1 MRLRLRAGTYN
12 NQYMVVDLKR
22 FSPGQPLKEGLLTIV
37 EVIPG
42 ACAWVGVRL
51 PAHAHAGCPC
61 MHAWRSYIQVRLARR
76 GSKASRSRARSL
88 ATVPPSRNRSVCFL
102 LSLHVAHAHA

>member
-1 MRLRLRAGTYN
+1 MCARACAHACLFAGTYN

-42 ACAWVGVRL
+42 ARALGWGGVAQWGGVGL
-51 PAHAHAGCPC
+51 SAHVG
-61 MHAWRSYIQVRLARR
+61 
-76 GSKASRSRARSL
+76 
-88 ATVPPSRNRSVCFL
+88 
-102 LSLHVAHAHA
+102 